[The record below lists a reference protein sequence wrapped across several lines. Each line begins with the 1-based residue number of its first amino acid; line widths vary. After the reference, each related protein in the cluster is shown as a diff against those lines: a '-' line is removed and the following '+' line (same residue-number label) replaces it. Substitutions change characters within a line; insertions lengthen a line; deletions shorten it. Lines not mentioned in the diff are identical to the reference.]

1 MDTYDLLMFV
11 WYKNILVAVGSRSHD
26 INPTTSIVLYKEVK
40 VKHSFHFLFVWALL
54 LLLIPTTAVAAQGV
68 AEQAVPPLRFYAD
81 YPGVVVGAG
90 ETVTIDVTVYSSIE
104 QEVQLDVESAP
115 EGWVVEYRGLGRTVT
130 STYLQA
136 DKERSLDIRIQ
147 IPDDTSPGTYEVV
160 GVARGGQE
168 GKARLV
174 LTLTV
179 EKESPQAVSLKA
191 NRSTV
196 SGSPDATF
204 RYDLTLENRSDADL
218 TVELSAT
225 APQGFSTRF
234 SVGGEEV
241 TSVTL
246 GPNEARNV
254 AVIVDPSSD
263 VEAGKYPIVVRAVG
277 PTASD
282 SLELTAEVTGDVKLS
297 LSTPDGRLSAEAV
310 SGRETPIKLTITNN
324 GSAPAEQV
332 KLSSYEPSGWEVT
345 FEPAEIAAL
354 PAGES
359 QEVIMKLKPADK
371 AVAGDYEVTVTVR
384 AEDADSVSKD
394 IRITVVTSTLWGVVG
409 IALIAVAV
417 GVVGMAVSRFGR
429 R

>member
-1 MDTYDLLMFV
+1 M
-11 WYKNILVAVGSRSHD
+11 
-26 INPTTSIVLYKEVK
+26 
-40 VKHSFHFLFVWALL
+40 
-54 LLLIPTTAVAAQGV
+54 
-68 AEQAVPPLRFYAD
+68 
-81 YPGVVVGAG
+81 VGAG
-90 ETVTIDVTVYSSIE
+90 ETVTTNVTVYSSVE

-136 DKERSLDIRIQ
+136 DKQRSLDIRIQ
-147 IPDDTSPGTYEVV
+147 IPDDASPGTYEVV
-160 GVARGGQE
+160 GVARGGRE

-310 SGRETPIKLTITNN
+310 
-324 GSAPAEQV
+324 
-332 KLSSYEPSGWEVT
+332 VT
-345 FEPAEIAAL
+345 FEPAEIATL

-371 AVAGDYEVTVTVR
+371 AVAGDYEVTVTVK